1 MLLYA
6 TKNWPCFQAFHKI
19 SLSIYSNDRSLKIF
33 PSATPFLG
41 LHICRSI
48 HTMSSSNFISLFS
61 HIYFTT
67 YNISYS
73 KIIFNIFYTETS
85 TNHLVQSTNIAN
97 ARYLKYCT
105 VLVSTEEHEV
115 IGMCCHK
122 NHEFHLNST
131 HISLGFSRKVKLK
144 AKAVLL
150 ESGFY
155 MSSMMVFVLAQ
166 CELIFSKCC

>member
-48 HTMSSSNFISLFS
+48 HTMSSSNFISLFL

-73 KIIFNIFYTETS
+73 KTIFNTETS
-85 TNHLVQSTNIAN
+85 TNHLVQSKNIAN

-115 IGMCCHK
+115 IGMYCHK
-122 NHEFHLNST
+122 NHEFHSNST
-131 HISLGFSRKVKLK
+131 RVYMIFLWDFH
-144 AKAVLL
+144 AK
-150 ESGFY
+150 
-155 MSSMMVFVLAQ
+155 
-166 CELIFSKCC
+166 